1 MRRKSFSRAG
11 FSAIIPVA
19 MVEEK
24 IQKVIE
30 VARSFISTPYKYGA
44 RMDEAPNFFDCSGFI
59 KYIFGQVGIE
69 LPRSTIEQA
78 VEGEEVRIEEL
89 KPGDLI
95 FVRGSYGHYNPK
107 FPDGIGHVGIFT
119 QEKTVIHA
127 ASKRVN
133 SKPIIEEGAVVET
146 TFNKYINAWAPVVVI
161 KRVIK

>member
-1 MRRKSFSRAG
+1 MAKIFKCWPFKLLTPPVQLVEGFEAYDGVLKDPAG
-11 FSAIIPVA
+11 TPHKGIDYV
-19 MVEEK
+19 
-24 IQKVIE
+24 
-30 VARSFISTPYKYGA
+30 RWRDGSFISFEVFS
-44 RMDEAPNFFDCSGFI
+44 MH
-59 KYIFGQVGIE
+59 
-69 LPRSTIEQA
+69 
-78 VEGEEVRIEEL
+78 EGEEVRIEEL

-146 TFNKYINAWAPVVVI
+146 TLNEYINAWAPVVVI